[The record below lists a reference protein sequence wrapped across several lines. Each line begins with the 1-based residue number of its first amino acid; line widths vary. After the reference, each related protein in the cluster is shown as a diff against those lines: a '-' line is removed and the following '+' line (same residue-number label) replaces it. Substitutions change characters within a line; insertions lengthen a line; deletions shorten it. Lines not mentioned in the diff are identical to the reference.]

1 LTTESTRNII
11 QDKGNVFW
19 LINVYVNTN
28 LLRYGVI
35 QMSYIEFKSINK
47 YFPGV
52 KALNN
57 VSFRAES
64 GKVYAF
70 VGENGAGKSTLLKIM
85 NGDYMPD
92 SGSMII
98 DGKEVNFTTPRDA
111 IAHGIS
117 VIYQERQIVK
127 EMTVAENVFVG
138 DWPLKKNNVV
148 DYSMMN
154 EQTRNIC
161 ERFGLKIEPDVK
173 VGNLSTAM
181 QQMVEIMKAVRRDPE
196 IIAFDEPTA
205 SLSDKEIEILF
216 RIINQLKEQN
226 KIILYVSHRMNE
238 ISMISDEVIVLK
250 DGELVGQ
257 KPTGSLSDDDL
268 IRMMVGRP
276 LGKIFEELQR
286 NDNIGDT
293 IMELKNITT
302 DYVSDISFNV
312 RKGEILGFAGLVGAG
327 RTEIMRA
334 IFGLDK
340 VISGEILL
348 EGKKIAPKSPQS
360 AMKLGIAMV
369 PEDRKDQGILPNI
382 SVKGNI
388 SIAVLKSLLNKYSVI
403 DREKERKIADNAI
416 EKFRIRTP
424 DADKQITQLS
434 GGNQQKAILA
444 RWLEMNP
451 KILIMDE
458 PTKGID
464 VGAKSEFYQ
473 IICECARAGISV
485 LLISSELPEILG
497 LSDRIVVVR
506 EGRVSSIID
515 RKEAT
520 EELILKYA
528 MVDNEKK
535 Q

>member
-1 LTTESTRNII
+1 MN
-11 QDKGNVFW
+11 
-19 LINVYVNTN
+19 
-28 LLRYGVI
+28 
-35 QMSYIEFKSINK
+35 YIEFKSLNK

-52 KALNN
+52 KALSN

-64 GKVYAF
+64 GKVYAV

-92 SGSMII
+92 SGHIII
-98 DGKEVNFTTPRDA
+98 DGEVVNFTTPREA
-111 IAHGIS
+111 IANGIS

-138 DWPLKKNNVV
+138 DWPLKKHNVV
-148 DYSMMN
+148 DYSLMN
-154 EQTRNIC
+154 KETSNIC
-161 ERFGLKIEPDVK
+161 KRFGLNVEPDIK
-173 VGNLSTAM
+173 VGSLSIAM
-181 QQMVEIMKAVRRDPE
+181 QQMVEIMKAVRRNPK

-205 SLSDKEIEILF
+205 SLSDKEIDILF
-216 RIINQLKEQN
+216 KIISQLKEQG

-238 ISMISDEVIVLK
+238 ISQISDEVIVLK

-257 KPTGSLSDDDL
+257 ELTASITNDDV
-268 IRMMVGRP
+268 IEMMVGRP
-276 LGKIFEELQR
+276 LGKIFEELNR
-286 NDNIGDT
+286 NDKIGST
-293 IMELKNITT
+293 IMQLKN
-302 DYVSDISFNV
+302 VSTEHISDVSFSV

-340 VISGEILL
+340 ITSGEIFF
-348 EGKKIAPKSPQS
+348 EGKQIVPKSPQD

-388 SIAVLKSLLNKYSVI
+388 SISILKTLTNRFKVI
-403 DREKERKIADNAI
+403 DREKEKSIADEAI

-424 DADKQITQLS
+424 DAEKKISQLS

-444 RWLEMNP
+444 RWLEMKP

-464 VGAKSEFYQ
+464 VGAKSEFYH
-473 IICECARAGISV
+473 IICACARAGITV
-485 LLISSELPEILG
+485 LVVSSELPEIIG
-497 LSDRIVVVR
+497 ISDRIVVVR
-506 EGRVSSIID
+506 EGRISSVID

-520 EELILKYA
+520 EALILKYA
-528 MVDNEKK
+528 MVDDEVTK
-535 Q
+535 